1 MKHKYPLKTRAFAME
16 LLHKSNTIVEVSHKI
31 GCGIRTVSRWYMDY
45 LGYRGKEGII
55 EVKQS
60 KINLSIPSKH
70 QQIRL
75 PSPYRMG
82 SADRSENEI
91 LNSTVRDNRTVI

>member
-60 KINLSIPSKH
+60 KLNS
-70 QQIRL
+70 
-75 PSPYRMG
+75 PSPYRLG
-82 SADRSENEI
+82 SADRSENENLTSNKMI
-91 LNSTVRDNRTVI
+91 LTDKQ

>member
-60 KINLSIPSKH
+60 K
-70 QQIRL
+70 
-75 PSPYRMG
+75 
-82 SADRSENEI
+82 
-91 LNSTVRDNRTVI
+91 LNSPKPVSNGLSGQKRK